1 MTDINVRQS
10 VIDAVKPLLPT
21 DWELLP
27 YGTTF
32 ENLDHVVCMLTM
44 KSIARAK
51 EAPQSGWRAYTAT
64 LTILHPN
71 QDPSQLWGLID
82 DDIIDLLN
90 AVDEVGAQHNIRW
103 VKADYVIGN
112 DAGNGGRNW
121 GFDIDLEY
129 YYRKDNTDG

>member
-1 MTDINVRQS
+1 MPDIDVRQS
-10 VIDAVKPLLPT
+10 VLDAIKPLLPE

-32 ENLDHVVCMLTM
+32 ENLDHVVVMLTM
-44 KSIARAK
+44 KSITRAVW
-51 EAPQSGWRAYTAT
+51 APKSGWRAYGAT

-90 AVDEVGAQHNIRW
+90 ALDDVGADHNIKW
-103 VKADYVIGN
+103 TGANYVIGN
-112 DAGNGGRNW
+112 DAGQGGRNW

-129 YYRKDNTDG
+129 YYRKDTTNA